1 MSNFEEEKAV
11 KIEKEV
17 KEIIENF
24 MEKLKDV
31 NLEVNEEDFY
41 LIKNNELRKEVDVDE
56 KESEKEF
63 IKTWKKTWN
72 RFDEENYLMA
82 EKAKWKK

>member
-1 MSNFEEEKAV
+1 MDEEKLK

-17 KEIIENF
+17 KEIIDNF

-31 NLEVNEEDFY
+31 DIDLKEKDFY
-41 LIKNNELRKEVDVDE
+41 LIKENRLREENLEEKKEKFVE
-56 KESEKEF
+56 E
-63 IKTWKKTWN
+63 WKKSWD
-72 RFDEENYLMA
+72 RFDKENYLIA